1 MATPYA
7 DAAASS
13 SSNSGTST
21 PVPLSRLLTDPVRNF
36 KFLVKFTPTE
46 TDITTWPSGFGT
58 MGFVSVSGLS
68 VATEAIAYRE
78 GGYNTNVHQMPGQSA
93 FTPITLS
100 KGVMLGQNANP
111 LWMKRIFSVLETGS
125 PSPTG
130 AKAGVGGGFRCNI
143 DISVLSHPNPQASTG
158 SGTGVNSG
166 VNTFTG
172 KTTYDQHT
180 SLRFRV
186 YRAWITSLAYSGVD
200 AGSNSIM
207 VEEMSIVHEGWDVT
221 YATDYTINGTAA
233 AITNG

>member
-1 MATPYA
+1 MTQGP
-7 DAAASS
+7 
-13 SSNSGTST
+13 ST
-21 PVPLSRLLTDPVRNF
+21 PPVTNSLSTLVTDPVRNF

-46 TDITTWPSGFGT
+46 SGTDQSTWGAKFGT

-100 KGVMLGQNANP
+100 KGVMLGQGDNA
-111 LWMKRIFSVLETGS
+111 LWMKRMFSVLSTGS
-125 PSPTG
+125 PTQTG
-130 AKAGVGGGFRCNI
+130 ASAAVGGGFRCNI
-143 DISVLSHPNPQASTG
+143 DIQVLSHPNPQATTG
-158 SGTGVNSG
+158 ATINLGTAATAGTVAP
-166 VNTFTG
+166 TP
-172 KTTYDQHT
+172 YEQHT

-221 YATDYTINGTAA
+221 YASDYTATGSAP